1 MRRIE
6 KRNGMYLIYDGKTII
21 NGFHDESEAKA
32 FVGIE
37 EPKLVGAIVEESIL
51 DADLDG
57 DGVIEKAELEE
68 WLQDE
73 ENQ

>member
-21 NGFHDESEAKA
+21 NGFRDESEAKA

-37 EPKLVGAIVEESIL
+37 EPKLAGAIVEESVL
-51 DADLDG
+51 AADLND
-57 DGVIEKAELEE
+57 DGVIEKAELET
-68 WLQDE
+68 WLQESE
-73 ENQ
+73 EK